1 MAPKPWGWWTQH
13 KLQILGDYLQAF
25 ATASKKAN
33 ERIYLDLFAGW
44 PENSSRDTNEEI
56 LGSIHRALAANPPF
70 TQVSLFELPS
80 KAERLET
87 AVRQRYPDHK
97 GLRVYPGDCN
107 DTITSAL
114 EDLASVRWAPTFAFV
129 DQFAAEVHWSTL
141 QQIAQ
146 FRSGR
151 TQVTKAEMWILFGT
165 SFLPRGLQV
174 SQDHMDAKF
183 GDRLTAMFGSE
194 EWIPIVKARR
204 DGAID
209 ATAMRWELV
218 NLMRWRLETV
228 LGYRSTHQF
237 TMKNTGG
244 QALYHMIFVSDHE
257 VGDRIMKHLYGKA
270 LGQHEAMRQDAL
282 ARRRLRK
289 QNERDEA
296 QGVTGLFDIAM
307 TDVKTPRAVDIK
319 QVYVPEPPRPPF
331 GSQRSA

>member
-33 ERIYLDLFAGW
+33 ERVYLDLFAGW

-56 LGSIHRALAANPPF
+56 LGSVHRALAADPPF
-70 TQVSLFELPS
+70 TRVCLFELPS
-80 KAERLET
+80 KAERLEA
-87 AVRQRYPDHK
+87 AVRQKYPHHR
-97 GLRVYPGDCN
+97 GLCVYPGDCN
-107 DTITSAL
+107 DTIAL
-114 EDLASVRWAPTFAFV
+114 ALAKLWPVRWAPTFAFV

-141 QQIAQ
+141 RQIAQ
-146 FRSGR
+146 FKRGR
-151 TQVTKAEMWILFGT
+151 TKAEMWILFGT

-194 EWIPIVKARR
+194 EWIPIIKARR
-204 DGAID
+204 DGALD
-209 ATAMRWELV
+209 ATGMRWELV

-228 LGYRSTHQF
+228 LGYRSTHPF

-244 QALYHMIFVSDHE
+244 QELYHMIFVSDHE
-257 VGDRIMKHLYGKA
+257 VGDKIMKHLYGKA
-270 LGQHEAMRQDAL
+270 LDQHESMRQDAL
-282 ARRRLRK
+282 ARRRLAK
-289 QNERDEA
+289 QNQKDEA
-296 QGVTGLFDIAM
+296 QGVASLFDIPMAE
-307 TDVKTPRAVDIK
+307 VKAARAVNVK
-319 QVYVPEPPRPPF
+319 QVYTPEPPRPPF

>member
-44 PENSSRDTNEEI
+44 PENSSRDTSEEI
-56 LGSIHRALAANPPF
+56 LGSVHRALAADPPF
-70 TQVSLFELPS
+70 TQVCLFELPS
-80 KAERLET
+80 KAERLEA
-87 AVRQRYPDHK
+87 AVRQKYPHHK
-97 GLRVYPGDCN
+97 GLCVYPGDCN
-107 DTITSAL
+107 ETISAAL
-114 EDLASVRWAPTFAFV
+114 GKLAPVRWAPTFAFV

-141 QQIAQ
+141 RQIAQ
-146 FRSGR
+146 FKRGR
-151 TQVTKAEMWILFGT
+151 TKAEMWILFGT

-194 EWIPIVKARR
+194 DWIPIIKARR
-204 DGAID
+204 DGTLD

-228 LGYRSTHQF
+228 LGYRSTHPF

-244 QALYHMIFVSDHE
+244 QELYHMIFVSDHE
-257 VGDRIMKHLYGKA
+257 VGDRIMRHLYGKA
-270 LGQHEAMRQDAL
+270 LDQHESMRQDAL
-282 ARRRLRK
+282 ARRRVTK
-289 QNERDEA
+289 QNQLDEA
-296 QGVTGLFDIAM
+296 QGAAGLFDIPI
-307 TDVKTPRAVDIK
+307 TDVKAPRAVNAK